1 VKKTELKVGRKPLKE
16 RTRLPDDA
24 LPYAIKHWIKLQA
37 LVILYDGEFT
47 ASEIAEMIG
56 EDVKLVSGHIRGLY
70 DSGRIEVA
78 DFKTVGNHRMPV
90 YRAIAT
96 PYVGGEEYIRMP
108 IEERHDMSSVTLQS
122 FFAEALA
129 SHRAGKMDDDEE
141 LAVIWDVMNLDAQG
155 NRELTALE
163 TAFWEDTRGIN
174 ATAANRM
181 AESGEEGTSRIVAFL
196 GFKRARQGKPRIMR
210 QLRKK

>member
-1 VKKTELKVGRKPLKE
+1 MKKTELKVGRKPLKE

-37 LVILYDGEFT
+37 LVILHDGEFT

-78 DFKTVGNHRMPV
+78 DFKMVGNHRMPV

-96 PYVGGEEYIRMP
+96 PYVGGEEYIRML
-108 IEERHDMSSVTLQS
+108 IEERHDMTGVTLQS
-122 FFAEALA
+122 FLAEALA
-129 SHRAGKMDDDEE
+129 SYRGGKMDDDEE
-141 LAVIWDVMNLDAQG
+141 LAMIWDALNLDAQG
-155 NRELTALE
+155 KEELTARQI
-163 TAFWEDTRGIN
+163 AFWEETRDIH
-174 ATAANRM
+174 ARAVNRM
-181 AESGEEGTSRIVAFL
+181 AKSGEKGTTTIAAFL
-196 GFKRARQGKPRIMR
+196 GFKRARQGKPRINL
-210 QLRKK
+210 LRKG